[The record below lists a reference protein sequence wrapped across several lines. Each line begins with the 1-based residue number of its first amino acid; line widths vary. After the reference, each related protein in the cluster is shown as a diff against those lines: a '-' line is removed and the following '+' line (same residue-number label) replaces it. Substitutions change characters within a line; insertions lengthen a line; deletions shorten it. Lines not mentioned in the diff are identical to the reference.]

1 MLIDPQLD
9 KPEPHFCLSR
19 FTCGWRFRRRRAV
32 EWQYRK
38 ILLNEH
44 VRNGD
49 DIELLCA
56 AGKQGWELIA
66 ITPNSVAYL
75 RRAIEDTPTHV
86 HPHVHAAHENGA
98 AGAIK
103 PKYRDPA
110 TGETW
115 SGRGRMATWL
125 KHKQDAGEDIEKYRV

>member
-1 MLIDPQLD
+1 M
-9 KPEPHFCLSR
+9 
-19 FTCGWRFRRRRAV
+19 

-44 VRNGD
+44 VRSGD

-75 RRAIEDTPTHV
+75 RRANEDTPA
-86 HPHVHAAHENGA
+86 HVHAAQEIEA
-98 AGAIK
+98 VAAIK

-110 TGETW
+110 TGDTW

-125 KHKQDAGEDIEKYRV
+125 KRKQDAGDIEKCRM

>member
-1 MLIDPQLD
+1 MGGGPV
-9 KPEPHFCLSR
+9 
-19 FTCGWRFRRRRAV
+19 RRLRIV
-32 EWQYRK
+32 EWEYRK

-44 VRNGD
+44 VRSGD

-56 AGKQGWELIA
+56 AGKQGWDLIA

-75 RRAIEDTPTHV
+75 RRAIEDTPTHI
-86 HPHVHAAHENGA
+86 HVAHENGA
-98 AGAIK
+98 AAAIK

-125 KHKQDAGEDIEKYRV
+125 KHKLDAGEDIEKYRVS

>member
-1 MLIDPQLD
+1 M
-9 KPEPHFCLSR
+9 
-19 FTCGWRFRRRRAV
+19 CGWPFRRRRSV

-44 VRNGD
+44 VRSGD

-56 AGKQGWELIA
+56 AGKEGWELIA

-75 RRAIEDTPTHV
+75 RRAIDDTPNHV
-86 HPHVHAAHENGA
+86 QTAHETEA

-125 KHKQDAGEDIEKYRV
+125 KHKHDAGEDIEKYRV

>member
-1 MLIDPQLD
+1 MM
-9 KPEPHFCLSR
+9 R
-19 FTCGWRFRRRRAV
+19 GWPFRRRRNV

-44 VRNGD
+44 VRSGD

-86 HPHVHAAHENGA
+86 YAAHESEGAGAIKPKFAAHESEA

-103 PKYRDPA
+103 PKFRDPS

>member
-1 MLIDPQLD
+1 M
-9 KPEPHFCLSR
+9 
-19 FTCGWRFRRRRAV
+19 CGWPFRRRRTV

-44 VRNGD
+44 VRSGD

-75 RRAIEDTPTHV
+75 RRAIEDTQTHV
-86 HPHVHAAHENGA
+86 HTAHESEA

-103 PKYRDPA
+103 PKYRDPS

-115 SGRGRMATWL
+115 SGRGRMAMWL

>member
-1 MLIDPQLD
+1 MASVDW
-9 KPEPHFCLSR
+9 E
-19 FTCGWRFRRRRAV
+19 
-32 EWQYRK
+32 YRK

-44 VRNGD
+44 RRTGD
-49 DIELLCA
+49 DIEVLCE

-75 RRAIEDTPTHV
+75 KRAIEGEPAQV
-86 HPHVHAAHENGA
+86 QAVHENEA
-98 AGAIK
+98 TAEAT

-115 SGRGRMATWL
+115 SGRGRMASWL
-125 KHKQDAGEDIEKYRV
+125 KRKQDAGEDIGKYRIRA

>member
-1 MLIDPQLD
+1 
-9 KPEPHFCLSR
+9 
-19 FTCGWRFRRRRAV
+19 V

-38 ILLNEH
+38 ILLNDH

-75 RRAIEDTPTHV
+75 RRAIEDTRTHV

-98 AGAIK
+98 AAAIK
-103 PKYRDPA
+103 AKYRDPA
-110 TGETW
+110 TGDTW

>member
-1 MLIDPQLD
+1 M
-9 KPEPHFCLSR
+9 
-19 FTCGWRFRRRRAV
+19 
-32 EWQYRK
+32 EWEYRK

-44 VRNGD
+44 LRKGD
-49 DIELLCA
+49 DIELLCE

-75 RRAIEDTPTHV
+75 KRAIEGEPAQAQISHDDEGV
-86 HPHVHAAHENGA
+86 
-98 AGAIK
+98 AGIK

-115 SGRGRMATWL
+115 SGRGRMASWL
-125 KHKQDAGEDIEKYRV
+125 KHKQDAGEDIEKYRL

>member
-1 MLIDPQLD
+1 MASVDW
-9 KPEPHFCLSR
+9 E
-19 FTCGWRFRRRRAV
+19 
-32 EWQYRK
+32 YRK

-44 VRNGD
+44 RRTGD
-49 DIELLCA
+49 DIEVLCE

-75 RRAIEDTPTHV
+75 KRAIEGEPAQE
-86 HPHVHAAHENGA
+86 HAGNENEAA
-98 AGAIK
+98 AGTK

-115 SGRGRMATWL
+115 SGRGRMALWL
-125 KHKQDAGEDIEKYRV
+125 KHKQDAGEDIEKYRA